1 MAKKQRRQ
9 KYKQRAFLIKE
20 KTFCNYLKV
29 TNLVKRS
36 HTCEEGG
43 AHLRISFWNLLMNLK
58 NKLLKKLLK
67 CHNKKQNNFNITML
81 HLFFQKKRKERKEPV
96 DIIIKILMISSI
108 VPEIW
113 GIKY

>member
-36 HTCEEGG
+36 HTCKEGG
-43 AHLRISFWNLLMNLK
+43 AHLRISFWYLLMNLK

-67 CHNKKQNNFNITML
+67 CHNKKQNNFNIYDVAS
-81 HLFFQKKRKERKEPV
+81 FFPKKKKRKKRTCRYHYQNLD
-96 DIIIKILMISSI
+96 DIIYSS
-108 VPEIW
+108 
-113 GIKY
+113 